1 MVGMRMRSFV
11 GKQLSLMFFLL
22 MAEISHACP
31 AFVDSVAHL
40 SKDSVVASTAFMAAS
55 PIKVD
60 TLGLSKDSLQPLVAH
75 ADSLV
80 NQIKRPVK
88 LTPRVPDPQ
97 RALWLALVLPGGGQ
111 IYNRKFWKLPII
123 YGGFVG
129 CTYALMWNQQ
139 MYKDYSQAYIDIMDD
154 DPNTKSYL
162 NMLPY
167 GYDISGRED
176 QFKNIFRRKKDF
188 YRKNRD
194 LSIFAFFG
202 VYILSVIDAYVDAQL
217 STFDISPDL
226 SMKVEPTLIEQK
238 NLCNMHRSKAVGVQC
253 SLTF

>member
-1 MVGMRMRSFV
+1 
-11 GKQLSLMFFLL
+11 
-22 MAEISHACP
+22 
-31 AFVDSVAHL
+31 
-40 SKDSVVASTAFMAAS
+40 MAAS

-60 TLGLSKDSLQPLVAH
+60 TLGLSKDSLQSLVAH